1 MCSAIWVK
9 LDNQQILDDIKLLE
23 IGCKILLLADYGGIQ
38 FTFYMEI
45 KISLYKT
52 DNSKMS

>member
-1 MCSAIWVK
+1 MCNAIWVK
-9 LDNQQILDDIKLLE
+9 LDNQRILDDIKLLE
-23 IGCKILLLADYGGIQ
+23 IGCKILLLADFRGIQ